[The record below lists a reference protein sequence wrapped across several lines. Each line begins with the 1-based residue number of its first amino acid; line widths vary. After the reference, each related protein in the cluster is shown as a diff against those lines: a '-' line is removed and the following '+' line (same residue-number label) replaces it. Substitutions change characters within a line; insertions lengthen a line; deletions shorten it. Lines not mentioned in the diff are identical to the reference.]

1 MARKIMYC
9 AFPTRMLKGEN
20 NFTSQ
25 AKQVARSAG
34 YSPVV
39 PFDALSYEDSE
50 AGPLSRERTLKFDI
64 DLMRCCDT
72 LGVFG
77 IAPGVMGEIRD
88 AMYHGLEVR
97 VFYGYDPKWEN
108 EYETLKDYHGDL
120 LAELR
125 GPYRLIALVG
135 QSAVGK
141 NFWSERL
148 IENFGSYLKGVK
160 NTTTRDRRPGKE
172 KEDELTYN
180 FVSREEFEDGIAK
193 GRFLEHDEYLGNYY
207 GSSMDSIRSV
217 LSSTNGIF
225 AVTPSG
231 AVALH
236 GRRFEINLTIVL
248 LKPASGV
255 VLKRNLEL
263 RGITDPAEQQKLL
276 EQGDKFHLPPEISHK
291 VVEITGDTFT
301 DRNNLLSA
309 ISSLQK
315 PR

>member
-1 MARKIMYC
+1 MYC
-9 AFPTRMLKGEN
+9 AIPTRMRTFSEE
-20 NFTSQ
+20 
-25 AKQVARSAG
+25 AKEIARKVG

-50 AGPLSRERTLKFDI
+50 GGPLSRPRTLKFDI

-88 AMYHGLEVR
+88 AIDHGMEVR
-97 VFYGYDPKWEN
+97 VFYGHDPKWEK
-108 EYETLKDYHGDL
+108 EYESLKDYHGDL

-148 IENFGSYLKGVK
+148 ISSFGNFLRGVK
-160 NTTTRDRRPGKE
+160 NTTTRQRRPGKE
-172 KEDELTYN
+172 KEDNLTYN
-180 FVSREEFEDGIAK
+180 FVSRAEFEKGITE

-207 GSSMDSIRSV
+207 GSSMDSIKSV
-217 LSSTNGIF
+217 LSCTNGIF
-225 AVTPSG
+225 AITPPG
-231 AVALH
+231 AIALH
-236 GRRFEINLTIVL
+236 ARRFEINLTIVL
-248 LKPASGV
+248 LKPASGA

-263 RGITDPAEQQKLL
+263 RGISDPAEQFKLL
-276 EQGDKFHLPPEISHK
+276 EQGEKFYLPPEIDHK

-309 ISSLQK
+309 IGQLPK